1 MTIPYKIF
9 KNHIKFRNKS
19 KIVKFFLK
27 NETRYLI
34 WLLSSTRFENNTVKN
49 FNFYYK
55 NIPLDISSQININN
69 QIDLALEEGFLIKK
83 KSDIDKRSMIIT
95 SSEQTKKDFFD
106 FFNSFSEFFN

>member
-1 MTIPYKIF
+1 MTIAYRVF
-9 KNHIKFRNKS
+9 KNHIKSRNKS

-34 WLLSSTRFENNTVKN
+34 WLLSSTRFENNTIKN

-55 NIPLDISSQININN
+55 NIPVDISSQININN